1 MYGVVEGLMRCQEGR
16 VEDLNKRIASR
27 NQPGGYLQSTF
38 SPRPVPTR
46 YVKMPAIDCKKP
58 ANVFIKNRGTYTP
71 YKTFNPGTAQ
81 APWSGFA
88 EAVDQDSR
96 LKNIFFPLQ
105 KCPQSQY
112 IPGSESQLYKYEM
125 MVQPVEMSHG
135 LLFNSENFDNK
146 NPNKCDLSKKLFN
159 NFTRHDVK
167 SLSL

>member
-1 MYGVVEGLMRCQEGR
+1 MYGVIEGLMRCQEER
-16 VEDLNKRIASR
+16 VEDLNKRISKR
-27 NQPGGYLQSTF
+27 NVPSGFLQSTF

-46 YVKMPAIDCKKP
+46 YVKMPAIDCKKK
-58 ANVFIKNRGTYTP
+58 ASVFIKNRGTYTP

-88 EAVDQDSR
+88 ESIDQDSR

-105 KCPQSQY
+105 NCPQSKY
-112 IPGSESQLYKYEM
+112 IPGSESQLYKYEI
-125 MVQPVEMSHG
+125 MVSPVEMSHN
-135 LLFNSENFDNK
+135 LLFKNEEFNLK

-167 SLSL
+167 SLTL

>member
-1 MYGVVEGLMRCQEGR
+1 M
-16 VEDLNKRIASR
+16 IH
-27 NQPGGYLQSTF
+27 TH
-38 SPRPVPTR
+38 
-46 YVKMPAIDCKKP
+46 
-58 ANVFIKNRGTYTP
+58 
-71 YKTFNPGTAQ
+71 
-81 APWSGFA
+81 
-88 EAVDQDSR
+88 DSR

-135 LLFNSENFDNK
+135 LLFNSEKFDNK